1 MTDPLDIPRFPMP
14 EVAKAAGEEVNTVR
28 AWFARKQFLPSRSD
42 RASEGR
48 GRTNLLTQRTAYG
61 LAIAAQLVRQG
72 VPPARAYNIARA
84 FTDTPFHYEHG
95 ESRDPGRLF
104 PTGLTVLISYVED
117 DDPNVHRDG
126 QSAFGLSSGPHRLVR
141 IAPGMD
147 PTEVLF
153 GRNSQR
159 QSAVIVNCNAVC
171 ARVDKALGV

>member
-1 MTDPLDIPRFPMP
+1 MTDPLDIPRFPLP

-28 AWFARKQFLPSRSD
+28 ARFARKQFLPSRSD

-72 VPPARAYNIARA
+72 VPPARAYNISRA
-84 FTDTPFHYEHG
+84 FTDTPNYEHG
-95 ESRDPGRLF
+95 ENRDPGRLF
-104 PTGLTVLISYVED
+104 PTGLTVLISHVDD
-117 DDPNVHRDG
+117 DDPNVHREG
-126 QSAFGLSSGPHRLVR
+126 QSAFELSSGPHRLVR
-141 IAPGMD
+141 IAPGTD

-153 GRNSQR
+153 GRNSQYS
-159 QSAVIVNCNAVC
+159 SAVIVNCNAVC